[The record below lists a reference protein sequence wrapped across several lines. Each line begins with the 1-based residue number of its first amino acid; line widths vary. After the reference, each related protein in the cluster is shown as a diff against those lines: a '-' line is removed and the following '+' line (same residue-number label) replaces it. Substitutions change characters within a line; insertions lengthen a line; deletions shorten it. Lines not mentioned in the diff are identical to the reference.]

1 MKVKNVVTGWTSRN
15 DRGNEYEYTTLQIV
29 VYNLPNDPIE
39 YSGYVILS
47 RHTGRVT
54 LPIFFVRAPHTAPES
69 LEGVE
74 VSAEIQKQIE
84 TAARRTAGTL
94 VPRIQ

>member
-54 LPIFFVRAPHTAPES
+54 LPIFVRAPHTAADS

-74 VSAEIQKQIE
+74 VSAELQKQIE
-84 TAARRTAGTL
+84 IAARKGAGTL

>member
-15 DRGNEYEYTTLQIV
+15 YRGNEYEYTTLQIV

-54 LPIFFVRAPHTAPES
+54 LPISVRAPHTVPES

-74 VSAEIQKQIE
+74 VSDERKRQIE